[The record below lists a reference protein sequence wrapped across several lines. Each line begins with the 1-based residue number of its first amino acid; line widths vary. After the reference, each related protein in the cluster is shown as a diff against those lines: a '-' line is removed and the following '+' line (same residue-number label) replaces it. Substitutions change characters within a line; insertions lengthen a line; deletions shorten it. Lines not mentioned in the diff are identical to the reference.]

1 MRRLPLLA
9 LLGLLPLV
17 ATAGLTS
24 EVLVGMTP
32 TPLPFSPTRKG
43 LLIENRGPNPIW
55 CAMSATAAVVGRSH
69 KIDVPGGTESN
80 RFPFNAADAWW
91 CVAEGAPQMA
101 GAATIVSEV
110 P

>member
-1 MRRLPLLA
+1 MRRLALLA
-9 LLGLLPLV
+9 LLPLV
-17 ATAGLTS
+17 ASAGQTS
-24 EVLVGMTP
+24 EVLVGTTP
-32 TPLPFSPTRKG
+32 TLLPFFPTRKG

-55 CAMSATAAVVGRSH
+55 CAMSAAAAIVGRSH
-69 KIDVPGGTESN
+69 KVDVPGGTESN
-80 RFPFNAADAWW
+80 RFPFNAPDMWW